1 MSEDVTAYNEYANKY
16 HVINFAKEYGT
27 LFDLLTDM
35 MKGDMSINPANL
47 NRKFFLLNLMQ
58 GYDKNDLLGKES
70 GWYIFLG
77 KLNKF
82 LLNRVIAE
90 IRSLIY

>member
-1 MSEDVTAYNEYANKY
+1 
-16 HVINFAKEYGT
+16 
-27 LFDLLTDM
+27 M

-58 GYDKNDLLGKES
+58 GYDKNDLPGKES
-70 GWYIFLG
+70 EWYIFLG